1 MSVASSTELAF
12 MTMAKVLYPSN
23 RDTDALNIV
32 TTHIPHNRIVLQEVT
47 REYLF
52 NLRIITYG
60 L

>member
-1 MSVASSTELAF
+1 MVDKSELAIATSQTQNPIPF
-12 MTMAKVLYPSN
+12 LIELS
-23 RDTDALNIV
+23 
-32 TTHIPHNRIVLQEVT
+32 HIPHNIIVLQEVT